1 MIFSDLYSKN
11 HSFFDIEKHLQN
23 NYKLISI
30 NNFGNTIDDAN
41 FNCDVIYVSKNLNF

>member
-1 MIFSDLYSKN
+1 MIFSDLYSKK